1 VLDFGVHRWAFE
13 MKLTSAPAPLDLER
27 LDHAAGLIG
36 AERRFLVSQ
45 ISASTHTAS
54 RFSGNIPD
62 LLPLLASA
70 P

>member
-1 VLDFGVHRWAFE
+1 

-36 AERRFLVSQ
+36 AERRFLVS
-45 ISASTHTAS
+45 H
-54 RFSGNIPD
+54 FSGNLSD